1 MIMGIYVSHTA
12 GSTAVPIPVPYHFM
26 KPHYALHP
34 SLSLLPMPTS
44 SGGAASIRTL
54 LTKVK
59 EGFALPHSPL
69 WLQHSSF
76 FQTKHQQGTA
86 VHIGPQKKINTG
98 DGILRARRTFPGKQ
112 APGNRSQTHFV
123 IRLYSIEKQRDLNS
137 SPVNLCIH
145 TDPPSNVKIIF

>member
-1 MIMGIYVSHTA
+1 MHEMIMGIYVSYTA

-59 EGFALPHSPL
+59 EGRVCTPSFPSLVAAFLFLSDKAPTRNRCAYRTPEKNQYWGWHSQSKNFP
-69 WLQHSSF
+69 WEASSWEQIPNTF
-76 FQTKHQQGTA
+76 CDQT
-86 VHIGPQKKINTG
+86 V
-98 DGILRARRTFPGKQ
+98 
-112 APGNRSQTHFV
+112 
-123 IRLYSIEKQRDLNS
+123 
-137 SPVNLCIH
+137 
-145 TDPPSNVKIIF
+145 